1 MTIVLIILA
10 LSFLITIHEFGHF
23 IAAKMSGI
31 TVEEFGLGY
40 PPRAMTLFTWKGTAF
55 SLNWI
60 PFGGFVK
67 MAGEDSAPK
76 KRSTPAKGSYYGASL
91 PKRLF
96 VLLAGAVVNFLFG
109 AFAFAIIFTK
119 FGIPVEVQ
127 GARIGFVA
135 PNSPAAEAGVQPN
148 TEITAITIS
157 EETINISSPADVISV
172 VSAHKGETVVIRTS
186 GLCQGLTCP
195 DGDTQFETYLRT
207 DSETPSGEG
216 SLGVQFQQSFQQFY
230 PVWQM
235 PFRGIAFGTKEAV
248 NLGVTIV
255 GLLGNMMSEM
265 FSSGKLAPELSGPV
279 GIVSQAKEMGVFTAG
294 FFTALSFVA
303 MLSINLAVM
312 NVLPI
317 PPLDGGKAVLTALE
331 LIISPRIINR
341 AEYYLS
347 YGGYVALLSLIVIIT
362 IRDVVRLFGV

>member
-23 IAAKMSGI
+23 IAAKMRGI
-31 TVEEFGLGY
+31 VVEEFGLGY
-40 PPRAMTLFTWKGTAF
+40 PPRAITLFTWKGTAF

-67 MAGEDSAPK
+67 MAGEDASPSK
-76 KRSTPAKGSYYGASL
+76 KSKPEKSSYYGASL
-91 PKRLF
+91 TSRLI
-96 VLLAGAVVNFLFG
+96 VLLAGAGVNFLFG
-109 AFAFAIIFTK
+109 ALAFAVIFTK
-119 FGIPVEVQ
+119 FGIPVEIQ
-127 GARIGFVA
+127 GVRIGYVA
-135 PNSPAAEAGVQPN
+135 PGSPAAEVGIQAN
-148 TEITAITIS
+148 TEITAITIAD
-157 EETINISSPADVISV
+157 ETTAISTPADVIAAV
-172 VSAHKGETVVIRTS
+172 TAHRGETVLLHTS
-186 GLCQGLTCP
+186 GPCQETACPEIDLT
-195 DGDTQFETYLRT
+195 FETYLRT
-207 DSETPSGEG
+207 EEETPAGEG
-216 SLGVQFQQSFQQFY
+216 SLGVQFQQSVQLFY
-230 PVWQM
+230 PAWQM

-279 GIVSQAKEMGVFTAG
+279 GIVSQAKTMGVFTAG

-331 LIISPRIINR
+331 SVISPKIIHR
-341 AEYYLS
+341 VEYYLS
-347 YGGYVALLSLIVIIT
+347 YGGYVALLGLIVIIT
-362 IRDVVRLFGV
+362 IRDVVRLFSV